1 MALNFPPSFI
11 STSLTAMTMPEPK
24 ALPRSP
30 PSPSYIPVITPRPS
44 ESALPSSLSVPQLGL
59 VPPNRQPSGPGSL
72 TNPTSSS
79 TTATNATGIY
89 SLNSGL
95 PSFRSLR
102 NFLPFVSGKRV
113 SDASATGGTKGSF
126 SAFGS
131 TRRSI
136 TADRKSSS
144 SYRRSEQSDIPV
156 IEIEASRHRNHGLN
170 DGATAEKIQ
179 VAAASFGSKPSF
191 YEKESGTRVPYCHFL
206 ACFIFTYIVRSSGYY
221 IHPRS
226 STEHGAF
233 DNHRIRLVW
242 LGQASSCY

>member
-1 MALNFPPSFI
+1 
-11 STSLTAMTMPEPK
+11 MPEPK

-44 ESALPSSLSVPQLGL
+44 KSALPSSLSVPQLGL

-72 TNPTSSS
+72 TNPTPDS
-79 TTATNATGIY
+79 TTATNAAGIY
-89 SLNSGL
+89 SLNSSL

-113 SDASATGGTKGSF
+113 SDVSVTGGTKGSF
-126 SAFGS
+126 SDFGS

-156 IEIEASRHRNHGLN
+156 IEIEASRHRSHGLN
-170 DGATAEKIQ
+170 DGATAEKFQ
-179 VAAASFGSKPSF
+179 AAAASFGSKPF
-191 YEKESGTRVPYCHFL
+191 CEKESGMCVPYCHFL

-221 IHPRS
+221 IHPRC
-226 STEHGAF
+226 STEYGAF
-233 DNHRIRLVW
+233 DNHRVRPVR
-242 LGQASSCY
+242 LGQASSCC